1 MLSSIVVLF
10 ISTKFYFYI
19 LVTSFFLPSFKPTML
34 QYWENSLAPTEKGF
48 ICCNTRIH
56 CSCQS
61 LGFPHGSLTLL
72 VVNSSDI
79 LDLSYLERLNL
90 VNCNIREIPRFLR
103 NLGGLVELDLSNN
116 KIHGQVPKWIWQLQS
131 LVHLNLSNNSL
142 NGIEVPVS
150 SQPLDSLIF
159 LDLTSNLLEGSIP
172 VLPSSIKFL
181 SLAINKLTGEIP
193 VSFCNVSSLTILGL
207 CYNYM
212 TGEIPQCLMVELHIS
227 ILFLVA
233 SNLSLA
239 KSQVY

>member
-1 MLSSIVVLF
+1 MSVPWIPSWKPHTACCTWEGITFHEVTAHVIGLN
-10 ISTKFYFYI
+10 ISGY
-19 LVTSFFLPSFKPTML
+19 SFSDL
-34 QYWENSLAPTEKGF
+34 
-48 ICCNTRIH
+48 
-56 CSCQS
+56 
-61 LGFPHGSLTLL
+61 
-72 VVNSSDI
+72 VNSSDI